1 MEEETK
7 KKLARIAMMLC
18 AAAGVLSLVIFI
30 PQVREM
36 IIGLGERYVGRP
48 LTHEV
53 WHGRFI
59 KWELLFLACAAA
71 AFMGLRLIVFAIQQ
85 HIDVYSLFQAR
96 LKTVTDEAWAHY
108 VALTV
113 FVFVLCVLH
122 FCLVPS
128 GDDVNYFNHVLQ
140 DTAYLDFLKS
150 RYDNWSFRLII
161 ETALVN
167 CYAFNFGLW
176 RFLEV
181 VALVVIA
188 ETLVYICVPQK
199 KYAVFVYAVVL
210 FCTDWHSL
218 HSAGWGATTVNYLW
232 PLAASM
238 PAFVI
243 AKKIHDGLPISKK
256 AIVGSLPFLVFATN
270 QEQVCAWLFGLSLS
284 FLLYRI
290 VKNRRLTKNDSYII
304 ISVLIC
310 AASLVFILTCPGNN
324 RRFIVEINS
333 WFPQYTSLSFF
344 EKVQLGVLTIFTY
357 YYSLRSNMVIVPLC
371 ILLTVVLRAKSKR
384 LFFTQVILDVFIPLN
399 AILRVLLGEKWLLA
413 NNKLPQF
420 ADFSSLAVICE
431 CAFLLIVGIMFLCQ
445 IVVAFGTKSKG
456 LCNAFLLIAGFCS
469 AFIIAFSPTVYASGS
484 RCYLFLS
491 YTMFFVAFN
500 LMSDYFVGKQG
511 EQVSSHPQYISR

>member
-1 MEEETK
+1 MENEK
-7 KKLARIAMMLC
+7 KQKLLKVCAVMC
-18 AAAGVLSLVIFI
+18 AAAGVLSLVVFI

-36 IIGLGERYVGRP
+36 IISLGEKYVGRS

-59 KWELLFLACAAA
+59 NYEEHFLAVVV
-71 AFMGLRLIVFAIQQ
+71 IVFLLLNLLSFAVQQ
-85 HIDVYSLFQAR
+85 HTDVYTLFQAR

-122 FCLVPS
+122 FCLAPS
-128 GDDVNYFNHVLQ
+128 GDDVNYFNHALQ
-140 DTAYLDFLKS
+140 DTAYLDFLKL
-150 RYDNWSFRLII
+150 RYDNWTSRLII

-176 RFLEV
+176 RVLDV
-181 VALVVIA
+181 IALVVIA
-188 ETLVYICVPQK
+188 ESLVHICVPQK
-199 KYAVFVYAVVL
+199 KYAVFVYAVIL
-210 FCTDWHSL
+210 FCTDWMSL
-218 HSAGWGATTVNYLW
+218 RSAGCGATTANYLW

-243 AKKIHDGLPISKK
+243 AKKIRDGLPISKK
-256 AIVGSLPFLVFATN
+256 AIVGSLPFLIFATN

-310 AASLVFILTCPGNN
+310 AASLVFILTCPGNKV
-324 RRFIVEINS
+324 RFAVAVDDC
-333 WFPQYTSLSFF
+333 FPQYPSLSFF
-344 EKVQLGVLTIFTY
+344 EKLQLGVLTIFTY
-357 YYSLRSNMVIVPLC
+357 YCSLRSNIVIVPLC

-384 LFFTQVILDVFIPLN
+384 LFFTQVILDAFIPLN

-420 ADFSSLAVICE
+420 AGLSRIAVLCE
-431 CAFLLIVGIMFLCQ
+431 CAVLVIIGIVLLYQIVAASHSKSRGLLNVFLLV
-445 IVVAFGTKSKG
+445 
-456 LCNAFLLIAGFCS
+456 AGFCS
-469 AFIIAFSPTVYASGS
+469 AFIVAFSPTVYASGD

-500 LMSDYFVGKQG
+500 LMSDYFEGVRRQRS
-511 EQVSSHPQYISR
+511 EYVS